1 MTRLTNLDQS
11 IQNALERGFIE
22 YEIKDTLEFRP
33 AFKHPVTGLKWIH
46 SIVNLQRSLNA
57 IDFTQLLY
65 EDYDVSEYF
74 IYNCSL
80 EEKNSKEYF
89 KWLAIDSI
97 TSLAISTVYEVRDH
111 LKDKPVKEIIDVV
124 IEHQCKPY
132 PHLEALI
139 RINLSKKHGSILNE

>member
-11 IQNALERGFIE
+11 IQNAIERGFIE

-33 AFKHPVTGLKWIH
+33 AFKHPATGLKWIH

-57 IDFTQLLY
+57 VDFTQLLY

-89 KWLAIDSI
+89 KWLAVDSI
-97 TSLAISTVYEVRDH
+97 TSLILEIVYAIRNQVDNKPIKEV
-111 LKDKPVKEIIDVV
+111 IDVV
-124 IEHQCKPY
+124 VKSQCKPY
-132 PHLEALI
+132 SHLEAI
-139 RINLSKKHGSILNE
+139 IHINLSKKHGGMLSE